1 MRSRKAVSGDLD
13 LAGCAYGSND
23 PDGHRYDDAKKALVT
38 LDKAI
43 TALREALVEQPAKQD
58 IPDLIA
64 GTLGVSRGTA
74 YDLMREALA
83 QERSSDEQPAPVAKP
98 HEQEPAWRT
107 AGGIPRFK
115 PAPVQQEPEFFTHS
129 VDQPYDWSE
138 WVCPDPKG
146 YLMKCCDCGLVH
158 EAEFGV
164 VRYKSETEREDCDM
178 VDDPNL
184 QAVFRMRRSEQWSPE
199 DTAHRAGG
207 LTMEQPTQQEPYCW
221 MSPEGTIYQASDED
235 VLKGSIPMYLGAT
248 PAQQEPVGR
257 LRMGPKQDFVTTG
270 AAGDLEINVWHSVY
284 TTPPAAQPAPVQDI
298 EHCIWARNG
307 NTPCPHTA
315 APVQDG
321 NAFFKQFQT
330 INER

>member
-1 MRSRKAVSGDLD
+1 MSKEAMKLALEALETVNRTDL
-13 LAGCAYGSND
+13 SQVNS
-23 PDGHRYDDAKKALVT
+23 
-38 LDKAI
+38 AI
-43 TALREALVEQPAKQD
+43 TALRQAF
-58 IPDLIA
+58 
-64 GTLGVSRGTA
+64 
-74 YDLMREALA
+74 
-83 QERSSDEQPAPVAKP
+83 EQPAPVAKP

-248 PAQQEPVGR
+248 PAQQEPVAVV
-257 LRMGPKQDFVTTG
+257 DDTG
-270 AAGDLEINVWHSVY
+270 VIVVCSYKYKPGDKLY
-284 TTPPAAQPAPVQDI
+284 TSPPAQRKPLTGLLSIARKHTEGRMVSISFRTVEDAEAFERYAI
-298 EHCIWARNG
+298 E
-307 NTPCPHTA
+307 A
-315 APVQDG
+315 AHGIKRD
-321 NAFFKQFQT
+321 A
-330 INER
+330 